1 MTDVYVNPSRASI
14 PSRSIAA
21 GIVALLLAFVAGP
34 AAAHGEKVKTDP
46 QEGTDLKTTP
56 GTVSVT
62 LSEPPTA
69 QAKLQVVDGCGRQV
83 VRAVKVQGS
92 DIVASVSDA
101 QPGRWK
107 ASFRAISS
115 VDGHESQDT
124 WAFAVDGK
132 KDCSKDETAGDGE
145 TVDDD
150 QIEQGTEATGDTA
163 PADEGSG
170 FPVVP
175 VAIGAAGLLAAAF
188 LVRRSTS

>member
-1 MTDVYVNPSRASI
+1 MTDVYVDTSR
-14 PSRSIAA
+14 RSILSRTIVA
-21 GIVALLLAFVAGP
+21 GVVALLPALIAGP

-46 QEGTDLKTTP
+46 AEGVGLKSPP
-56 GTVSVT
+56 GSVSVT
-62 LSEPPTA
+62 LSEAPTA

-83 VRAVKVQGS
+83 ARAVKVQGS

-101 QPGRWK
+101 EPGRWK

-115 VDGHESQDT
+115 VDGHESKDT

-132 KDCSKDETAGDGE
+132 KDCSKDETAGDDE
-145 TVDDD
+145 TVEDD
-150 QIEQGTEATGDTA
+150 QIEEGTEATGDTA
-163 PADEGSG
+163 PGDEGSG

-175 VAIGAAGLLAAAF
+175 VAIGAVVLLAAAF

>member
-1 MTDVYVNPSRASI
+1 MTDVYLDTPRRASL
-14 PSRSIAA
+14 SRP
-21 GIVALLLAFVAGP
+21 IVTPLVVLLLALIAGS

-46 QEGTDLKTTP
+46 PEGAGLKSPP
-56 GTVSVT
+56 GSVSVT
-62 LSEPPTA
+62 LSEAPTA

-83 VRAVKVQGS
+83 ARSVKVQGS
-92 DIVASVSDA
+92 DIVASVA
-101 QPGRWK
+101 NAEPGRWK

-115 VDGHESQDT
+115 VDGHESEDT

-132 KDCSKDETAGDGE
+132 KDCSKDEPTGGE
-145 TVDDD
+145 ETGDDD
-150 QIEQGTEATGDTA
+150 GIEQGTEATGDTA

-175 VAIGAAGLLAAAF
+175 VAIGAVVLLGGAF